1 MKDVDLNLLPQLQA
15 LLELRNVSH
24 AAERVHLT
32 QPSMSGALARLR
44 RHFNDE
50 LLVRSGREYVLTPF
64 AQALA
69 PRVNQALAEVQEA
82 MHLSSDFDPGNS
94 DRRFVVA
101 ASDYAITVLLRPLRR
116 LMAQQASG
124 VSVEFIPTTGL
135 GHRTDSFAGVDI
147 LVGPM
152 GYGFGGESRQVFR
165 DDFVVVMDSR
175 NDLLSRPRL
184 GTADIAAAPHVAGT
198 FGPGVLTP
206 PDRFFQDRGQ
216 RPTVVARVSGWQS
229 IPALVAGTDLVALVP
244 RMLAVRMRPDPPVTM
259 VELAPQHEISVVEAL
274 YWHPMRSTDPAN
286 AWLRYA
292 FQQVA
297 AELPGRAAHEAHPV
311 EIV

>member
-50 LLVRSGREYVLTPF
+50 LLVRSGRGYVLTPF
-64 AQALA
+64 AEALA
-69 PRVNQALAEVQEA
+69 PRINQALAEVQDA
-82 MHLSSDFDPGNS
+82 MQLSSEFNPAES

-116 LMAQQASG
+116 LMAEQASG
-124 VSVEFIPTTGL
+124 VSVEFIFPIGP
-135 GHRTDSFAGVDI
+135 RDRADSFAGVD
-147 LVGPM
+147 VQVSPM
-152 GYGFGGESRQVFR
+152 GYGFSGESRQLFR
-165 DDFVVVMDSR
+165 DDFVVVMDAE

-184 GTADIAAAPHVAGT
+184 GTRDITAAPHVVGT

-206 PDRFFQDRGQ
+206 PDRFFRDRGEH
-216 RPTVVARVSGWQS
+216 PAVVARVSGWQS
-229 IPALVAGTDLVALVP
+229 IPALVSGTDLVALVP
-244 RMLAVRMRPDPPVTM
+244 RMLAARIRPEPPVAM
-259 VELAPQHEISVVEAL
+259 VEFAPEHDISVVEAV
-274 YWHPMRSTDPAN
+274 YWHPLRTTDPAN
-286 AWLRYA
+286 LWLRGLLK
-292 FQQVA
+292 QVA
-297 AELPGRAAHEAHPV
+297 AELPGPEGMDSHPV
-311 EIV
+311 RIV